1 MKLVPCLVWGFCF
14 LLLNGAEGQE
24 KITFSDGKKCD
35 LDGTAK
41 SEAGK
46 ALNRL
51 KNRFHIPQAADIDHD
66 GTLAA
71 IHYIAE
77 ILGQLDLMAP
87 CHPSEGIR

>member
-1 MKLVPCLVWGFCF
+1 MALSLGFYF

-24 KITFSDGKKCD
+24 QITFSDGKKCD

-46 ALNRL
+46 TLNRL

-66 GTLAA
+66 VTLAA
-71 IHYIAE
+71 MLARGEAGNRVRTY
-77 ILGQLDLMAP
+77 
-87 CHPSEGIR
+87 